1 MGKPLRLLIVEDSA
15 DDALLMALQLQQ
27 SGFDP
32 TWERMETGP
41 ALSAA
46 LSAFAKTVRLEG
58 KSASLGAMMI
68 KATVLGDHDPL
79 SARSD
84 WKRTAGTPSDR
95 PVRRPRR
102 GLRPPSSA
110 PSVTGFGRFRS
121 WTPI

>member
-1 MGKPLRLLIVEDSA
+1 MPMSKPLRLLIVEDSA
-15 DDALLMALQLQQ
+15 DDALLMALQQ

-32 TWERMETGP
+32 TWERVETGP

-46 LSAFAKTVRLEG
+46 LSAIAETVRLEG
-58 KSASLGAMMI
+58 RSASLGAMMI

-79 SARSD
+79 SARSN

-102 GLRPPSSA
+102 G
-110 PSVTGFGRFRS
+110 
-121 WTPI
+121 